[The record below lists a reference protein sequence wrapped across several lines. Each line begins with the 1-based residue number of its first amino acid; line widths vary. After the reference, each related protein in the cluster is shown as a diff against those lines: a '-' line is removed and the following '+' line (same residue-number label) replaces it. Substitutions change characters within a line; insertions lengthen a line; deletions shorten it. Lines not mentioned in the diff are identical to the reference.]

1 MNKENMTDISVT
13 LFSEISR
20 AISNLTP
27 DRALLFLTESVVSAT
42 GSLGALILAPHE
54 KNNIMVPF
62 VKSFQSGTEEPEI
75 DDEFLKEC
83 FEAYIRL
90 HDELQNSQDYQHTI
104 SENYPEHV
112 VSAWPIVLSGKSQAL
127 LVIIKYENQS
137 EFTEEQYKFIEAVTP
152 FMGSLFEN
160 FKLNNEMIHKN
171 SRLSA
176 LYEIS
181 QQAESVIDFRNIYDA
196 LGKVARSFIKFDTYV
211 LYFIS
216 SDGKNLEARNE
227 ANTSKSFPMTIKIGE
242 GPVGLAAK
250 EMKPYLTYT
259 QEFNSVLILPFEVSG
274 RLTGV
279 LTIGSRKPYAY
290 RDEDIIGL
298 QIIATQIASI
308 DTMFKNLIQLKGF
321 TERILESMNSG
332 VLIFNP
338 QGNVTYANP
347 EAKIMLAHQF
357 PEGWNIFNDH
367 NKELPKE
374 LYDVMKEV
382 LETKITHENT
392 KLRIKTAGQTR
403 TLTINAFPFRDE
415 TGRKIIGTACFIKD
429 VTQIEAL
436 EEQLMRADKLSAL
449 GVLAAGIAH
458 EIRNPLTGMKMI
470 VQLLESEFS
479 EDDSRRE
486 PLDIIQREI
495 DRLESII
502 GNLLDFARPSKP
514 KTIAVAPVDV
524 VEDCYKLIKNQL
536 NKQHI
541 TFEIVQADSCP
552 LTIADPDQLKQVF
565 INIMTNAIQA
575 IGKDGKLTV
584 YIEHCPD
591 NRIKIA
597 FEDTGCGIS
606 HEKMRDIFN
615 PFMTTK
621 EDGTGLGLS
630 MAQRI
635 VEEHGG
641 SIEVQSVPGEG
652 SVFSVYLQESI
663 D

>member
-1 MNKENMTDISVT
+1 MNRENISGISVS
-13 LFSEISR
+13 LFSDIAR
-20 AISNLTP
+20 AISSLTP
-27 DRALLFLTESVVSAT
+27 DRALLFLTESAVSGT
-42 GSLGALILAPHE
+42 GSMGALLLSPHE
-54 KNNIMVPF
+54 KNNSMVPF
-62 VKSFQSGTEEPEI
+62 VKSFQSGIEEPHI
-75 DDEFLKEC
+75 DNDFLKEC
-83 FEAYIRL
+83 FEAFIRL
-90 HDELQNSQDYQHTI
+90 HDDLQISQDFQPSL
-104 SENYPEHV
+104 SEKYPEERMSIWPV
-112 VSAWPIVLSGKSQAL
+112 MVSGRPSAL
-127 LVIIKYENQS
+127 LVVMKHGNQP
-137 EFTEEQYKFIEAVTP
+137 EFTIEQRLFLEAITP

-160 FKLNNEMIHKN
+160 FRLNNEMIHKN

-196 LGKVARSFIKFDTYV
+196 LGKVARSFIKFDTYI
-211 LYFIS
+211 LYFLS
-216 SDGKNLEARNE
+216 SDGKYLEARNE
-227 ANTSKSFPMTIKIGE
+227 ASVSKSFPKTIKLGE

-250 EMKPYLTYT
+250 KMQPYLTYT

-279 LTIGSRKPYAY
+279 LTIGSQKSYAY

-308 DTMFKNLIQLKGF
+308 DTMFKNLIRLKGF

-332 VLIFNP
+332 VLIFDS
-338 QGNVTYANP
+338 QGKLTYANQEVKLMLGQHFPDGMNILDKKESLP
-347 EAKIMLAHQF
+347 EK
-357 PEGWNIFNDH
+357 
-367 NKELPKE
+367 
-374 LYDVMKEV
+374 LYEVMKEV
-382 LETKITHENT
+382 LETKVTHENT
-392 KLRIKTAGQTR
+392 KLRVVTGGQTR
-403 TLTINAFPFRDE
+403 TLTVNAFPFRNE
-415 TGRKIIGTACFIKD
+415 SGRVIVGTACFIKD

-479 EDDSRRE
+479 EDDGRKE
-486 PLDIIQREI
+486 PLNIIQREI

-502 GNLLDFARPSKP
+502 GNLLDFARPSKT
-514 KTIAVAPVDV
+514 KSVDV
-524 VEDCYKLIKNQL
+524 SPVAVLEDCYQLIKTQL
-536 NKQHI
+536 NKQNI
-541 TFEIVQADSCP
+541 SFELIKSEDSL
-552 LTIADPDQLKQVF
+552 LTVADPDQLKQVF

-575 IGKDGKLTV
+575 IGKNGKLSISV
-584 YIEHCPD
+584 KASGDKVNIS
-591 NRIKIA
+591 

-606 HEKMRDIFN
+606 LERLRDIFN

-635 VEEHGG
+635 IEEHGG
-641 SIEVQSVPGEG
+641 SIEVQSMPGKG
-652 SVFSVYLQESI
+652 SIFTVSLPEKK
-663 D
+663 